1 MNNFYDAFLSSVLI
15 HYVDYKYSPFAF
27 DGRKK
32 SCNQR
37 ENTSLKWHEGN
48 TFYLYVTD
56 EQKQRK
62 FKNPSLTELR
72 KRYGGGA
79 HFVPSSGGGGFGRGL
94 RLGLHPHSHSHVPL

>member
-27 DGRKK
+27 NGRKK

-72 KRYGGGA
+72 KRYGGG
-79 HFVPSSGGGGFGRGL
+79 HILCHPVGGVGLAGG
-94 RLGLHPHSHSHVPL
+94 